1 MINAIRG
8 ELVSVT
14 PNSCIICANNVEYV
28 MEVSS
33 TTASRVSS
41 LSDKSNVR
49 LLTVLTVRQ
58 DFIGL
63 YGFFDESERNCFLQ
77 LQTVPG
83 IGPKQSLKILSSISV
98 ENLILALD
106 QKDIKTIS
114 KIPGIGPKTGQ
125 KLNLQLRNVLV
136 YDEEGEKEQ
145 GKGQKHEF
153 GELVESLQEMGFDK
167 KQVVKALDTIMKEKE
182 KELKGMTHSQAE
194 SLLFPLVL
202 RSLS

>member
-125 KLNLQLRNVLV
+125 KLILQLRNVLV

>member
-8 ELVSVT
+8 ELVTVT
-14 PNSCIICANNVEYV
+14 PNSCVLCANNVEYV

-33 TTASRVSS
+33 TTASRVSA

-125 KLNLQLRNVLV
+125 KLILQLRNVLV
-136 YDEEGEKEQ
+136 YEDEGEKEQ
-145 GKGQKHEF
+145 VKGQKNEF

-167 KQVVKALDTIMKEKE
+167 KQVVKVLDTIIKEKE

-194 SLLFPLVL
+194 SFLFPLIL

>member
-14 PNSCIICANNVEYV
+14 PNTCVICANNVEYI

-33 TTASRVSS
+33 ATSTRVAAAV
-41 LSDKSNVR
+41 DKSNVR
-49 LLTVLTVRQ
+49 LLTVMTVRQ

-63 YGFFDESERNCFLQ
+63 YGFYDESERNCFLQ

-83 IGPKQSLKILSSISV
+83 IGPKQSLKILSSITV
-98 ENLILALD
+98 DNLILALD

-125 KLNLQLRNVLV
+125 KLILQLRNVLV
-136 YDEEGEKEQ
+136 YDDESEKEQ
-145 GKGQKHEF
+145 GKVQKHEF
-153 GELVESLQEMGFDK
+153 GELVDSLQEMGFDK
-167 KQVVKALDTIMKEKE
+167 KLIVKALDKIMKEKE
-182 KELKGMTHSQAE
+182 KELKTMTHAQAE